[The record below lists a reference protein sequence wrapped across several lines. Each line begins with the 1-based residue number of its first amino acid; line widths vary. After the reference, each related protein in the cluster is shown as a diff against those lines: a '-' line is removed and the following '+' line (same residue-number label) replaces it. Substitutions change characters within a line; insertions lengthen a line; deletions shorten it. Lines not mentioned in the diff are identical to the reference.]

1 MCGSKTTWSGSR
13 RMQPAVLVGKA
24 LRRKASH
31 RERNRRSQKR
41 RKRRKR
47 KGEKRQ
53 GKARKEGDVVERAQ
67 YIFIYSS
74 NYKITT
80 DYETAT
86 FL

>member
-13 RMQPAVLVGKA
+13 RMLPAVLVGKA

-53 GKARKEGDVVERAQ
+53 GKARKEVDAAKRAQ
-67 YIFIYSS
+67 YISF
-74 NYKITT
+74 NLTLQL
-80 DYETAT
+80 
-86 FL
+86 FH

>member
-13 RMQPAVLVGKA
+13 RMLPAVLVEKA

-41 RKRRKR
+41 RKRRKK

-53 GKARKEGDVVERAQ
+53 GKARKEGGVAKRAH
-67 YIFIYSS
+67 YISFTVRIA
-74 NYKITT
+74 K
-80 DYETAT
+80 
-86 FL
+86 LR